1 MLEINF
7 EITALISSNHKKLWK
22 ARNNYNNKL
31 ELLYLLN
38 RHVQDFYRL
47 IDDGLRQW
55 NSEMAYPLPS
65 LYADFMLSYLYSFF
79 YYAGH
84 FVIYMI

>member
-47 IDDGLRQW
+47 IDDALRQ
-55 NSEMAYPLPS
+55 
-65 LYADFMLSYLYSFF
+65 
-79 YYAGH
+79 
-84 FVIYMI
+84 